1 VPGLTA
7 GTPGGETDRE
17 ASCYYYT
24 DGENTAIT
32 NLAANDTDS
41 DLAVAVAAATTSLND
56 AIAAATVANY
66 YYYTDGE
73 NYNCTTDGVETSPEQ
88 RAKLQAKQAP
98 LTPEVRQ
105 VVDLQAWQVAH
116 FRRQTTSLGQAAFEA
131 IAIALTLAVLLLW
144 LWVASSF
151 VWEQLAPALESVSI
165 HLSLPIH
172 RSIDPERAPEPEAPS
187 EPGEEPGRIW
197 INSQISSQ
205 ISSSGVCSW
214 GWKALRCSAGCKV
227 RMHWPGL
234 QASCTPI

>member
-1 VPGLTA
+1 MHGKGLAA
-7 GTPGGETDRE
+7 GMPGGETDRE
-17 ASCYYYT
+17 ASYYYYT

-105 VVDLQAWQVAH
+105 VID
-116 FRRQTTSLGQAAFEA
+116 
-131 IAIALTLAVLLLW
+131 LTL
-144 LWVASSF
+144 
-151 VWEQLAPALESVSI
+151 
-165 HLSLPIH
+165 
-172 RSIDPERAPEPEAPS
+172 
-187 EPGEEPGRIW
+187 
-197 INSQISSQ
+197 
-205 ISSSGVCSW
+205 
-214 GWKALRCSAGCKV
+214 
-227 RMHWPGL
+227 
-234 QASCTPI
+234 T